1 MEVSLPIG
9 AIGGNLITNSFVPNS
24 FIQQLNASSAS
35 LSEDRSL
42 LSFHFPHL
50 SQIAIPTRNRIRCT
64 LARTEFPAFEG
75 SSLKRQIFAK
85 I

>member
-42 LSFHFPHL
+42 LSIF
-50 SQIAIPTRNRIRCT
+50 RD
-64 LARTEFPAFEG
+64 
-75 SSLKRQIFAK
+75 SLDTQG
-85 I
+85 